1 MAQVGIVV
9 DSISSLTQDI
19 AERFNIAVVPYYVN
33 YNGTS
38 HRDDPAFDK
47 IDFYRRLPELKEFPS
62 TAHPNL
68 SDLEEIFSRL
78 IPRVSGLVYLTT
90 SSRLSATVNLA
101 YQAKKKFP
109 DTRIEIYEGGV
120 GIGRLALLALEAAKL
135 ANNGAAMN
143 EIIKGLNDCN
153 SKAGF
158 YGVLNTLEYLA
169 RGGRIGKAQAL
180 LGTLLS
186 IKPVLTFKNGMVVP
200 AAKVSTQRAA
210 LDWII
215 KRMHSEAKR
224 LNAFTIRC
232 IIDDVAGREWSDQVK
247 ERLVHEFECKEA
259 WQLTM
264 SPVAGVHIGPGGWA
278 VSYLFE

>member
-1 MAQVGIVV
+1 MAPVGIVV
-9 DSISSLTQDI
+9 DSISNVTQEI
-19 AERFNIAVVPYYVN
+19 ADQFNIAVVPYYVN
-33 YNGTS
+33 YDGTS
-38 HRDDPAFDK
+38 YRDDFTFDK
-47 IDFYRRLPELKEFPS
+47 IGFYRRLPELKDFPT

-68 SDLEEIFSRL
+68 SDLEETFARL
-78 IPRVSGLVYLTT
+78 VTRVSGLVYLTT
-90 SSRLSATVNLA
+90 SSRLSATVGLA

-109 DTRIEIYEGGV
+109 ATRIEIYEGGV

-135 ANNGAAMN
+135 ANQGATLDQ
-143 EIIKGLNDCN
+143 IITELTDCN
-153 SKAGF
+153 HKAGF

-186 IKPVLTFKNGMVVP
+186 IKPVLTFKNGTVIP

-210 LDWII
+210 LDWIV
-215 KRMHSEAKR
+215 KRMHNEAKR
-224 LNAFTIRC
+224 LNARKLKF
-232 IIDDVAGREWSDQVK
+232 IIDDVDTRQWSDMVK
-247 ERLVHEFECKEA
+247 DRVASEFECNES

-278 VSYLFE
+278 ISYLFE